1 MIQAKALID
10 SDLLNCV
17 EDELYEHAP
26 TNWTLTY
33 NYITRNNYLEG
44 FFQNKLDAQNS
55 FDHVLGSSDFTDLI
69 NVTYVKIKEEDWKNS
84 YKKHFHSWNIE
95 NFHWV
100 PTWEKSSY
108 TKPKDD
114 LMLVLD
120 PGMAFGTG
128 NHETT
133 KLCLMALVKFQNKSS
148 YFRKTKFIDIGCGS
162 GIIALT
168 ARLLGYEDVVG
179 IDNDLDAI
187 KVSHENATLN
197 NINHISFEHKCI
209 EAINNETNYD
219 FVVANIQSNVL
230 QKNALGI
237 IKIMRKGATL
247 LLSGILKSEAKEVKL
262 CFENV
267 FQKNNIEITS
277 SSYSMNEWEMIEF
290 NSIP

>member
-44 FFQNKLDAQNS
+44 FFQNKLDAKNS

-100 PTWEKSSY
+100 PSWEKSLY

-148 YFRKTKFIDIGCGS
+148 CFRKTKFIDIGCGS

-168 ARLLGYEDVVG
+168 ARLLGYEDVIG

-267 FQKNNIEITS
+267 FQKNNIKITS